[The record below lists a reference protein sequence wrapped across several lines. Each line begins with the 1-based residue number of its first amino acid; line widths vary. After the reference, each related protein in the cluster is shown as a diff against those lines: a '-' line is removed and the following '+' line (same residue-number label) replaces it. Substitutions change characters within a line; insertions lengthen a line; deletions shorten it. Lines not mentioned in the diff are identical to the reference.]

1 MNQRKRSRKRFFRVL
16 GLALLSCLCLP
27 LCLPVAA
34 APIHDAV
41 SDVGE
46 AISDVGDAVSDAVSD
61 MMNPENGTV
70 SDSDGVIGDESEEA
84 TASLPSDDG
93 TSISMGWIAVLIA
106 LAVVAVIVLA
116 IVFWVPRRRVDD

>member
-1 MNQRKRSRKRFFRVL
+1 MNLRKRSRKRFFRAL

-27 LCLPVAA
+27 LCLSVAA

-70 SDSDGVIGDESEEA
+70 SDSDGIIGDESEEA

>member
-1 MNQRKRSRKRFFRVL
+1 MNLRKRSRKRFFRAL

-27 LCLPVAA
+27 LCLSVAA

-41 SDVGE
+41 
-46 AISDVGDAVSDAVSD
+46 SDVGDAVSDAVSD

-70 SDSDGVIGDESEEA
+70 SDSDGIIGDESEEA